1 MGHLL
6 EFLLANNMIKFLLTF
21 GFIAVCSAAHDNA
34 FARLFDD
41 LFDDAGY
48 DPKIIPMEKPAAGNG
63 NNAVNLGLGLSL
75 LNIGLDDVGN
85 LDVNAWLRA
94 SWKDYRLMWDPAQ
107 YEGIKSINVPA
118 QDIWRPDISVYNE
131 ISLEAGGL
139 ASTLADSTYL
149 AVVKNDGT
157 VIWIPPVNFEVGC
170 NGKGE
175 DGEMITLEDIDD
187 QFKQNFMTAL
197 QSPTSLLTTGSRLK
211 WLTLSTKKESNS
223 SVVEVEQIILSVE
236 VNQIISSTM
245 E

>member
-1 MGHLL
+1 
-6 EFLLANNMIKFLLTF
+6 MIKFLLTF

-118 QDIWRPDISVYNE
+118 QVEWKPCFQEELIEYLLFNKNYWLVRN
-131 ISLEAGGL
+131 AGPGSHGL
-139 ASTLADSTYL
+139 
-149 AVVKNDGT
+149 
-157 VIWIPPVNFEVGC
+157 
-170 NGKGE
+170 KGV
-175 DGEMITLEDIDD
+175 
-187 QFKQNFMTAL
+187 
-197 QSPTSLLTTGSRLK
+197 P
-211 WLTLSTKKESNS
+211 
-223 SVVEVEQIILSVE
+223 
-236 VNQIISSTM
+236 
-245 E
+245 